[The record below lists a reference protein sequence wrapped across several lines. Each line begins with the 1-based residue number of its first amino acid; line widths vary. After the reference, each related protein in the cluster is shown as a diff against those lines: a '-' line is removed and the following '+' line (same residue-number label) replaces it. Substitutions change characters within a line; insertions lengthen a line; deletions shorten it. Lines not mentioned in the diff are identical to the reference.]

1 MKNLQSSKISF
12 LNHTSSNMI
21 KDDELLN
28 IEQDLALERDLE
40 LLHLKLLENYELLKN
55 SLNFYQNSHKIYN
68 HLNYILINKLE
79 KLKTF
84 FEIQKIYSLNI

>member
-40 LLHLKLLENYELLKN
+40 LLHLKLLENYELLKI
-55 SLNFYQNSHKIYN
+55 H
-68 HLNYILINKLE
+68 
-79 KLKTF
+79 
-84 FEIQKIYSLNI
+84 